1 MGPEEGNKGMAGVG
15 GGEVFKET
23 NFRPIESNSTHCLHG
38 CHL

>member
-15 GGEVFKET
+15 GAVFKET
-23 NFRPIESNSTHCLHG
+23 NFRPMESNSTHCLHG